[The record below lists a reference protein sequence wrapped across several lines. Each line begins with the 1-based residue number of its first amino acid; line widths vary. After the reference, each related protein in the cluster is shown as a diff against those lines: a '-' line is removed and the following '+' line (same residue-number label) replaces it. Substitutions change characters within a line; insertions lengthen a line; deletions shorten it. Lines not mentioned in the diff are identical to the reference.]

1 MTRQDR
7 ERIEKYGQRTGQR
20 TVMTNNKIR
29 EAGCWNDWLLKFVKN
44 NKKNFWKYSRNEDDN
59 LFLSLLLFQLLLQHL
74 VRLFSASRGHIL
86 ICELFGLAWIWVEL
100 RNLHVIVSGR
110 HFPTPLAFF
119 FSLPGSVLSFFLSM
133 NERQYVRLVE
143 AFIVLWW
150 FLWWFISSFVFSLV
164 DEAFLRT
171 RRRDSH

>member
-29 EAGCWNDWLLKFVKN
+29 EAGCWDDWLLKFVKN

-110 HFPTPLAFF
+110 HFPTPLAFLF
-119 FSLPGSVLSFFLSM
+119 LTGFCVELLSLYEWTTICPFGGGIYCIMVVYLVVHFLFCLFTG
-133 NERQYVRLVE
+133 RRG
-143 AFIVLWW
+143 
-150 FLWWFISSFVFSLV
+150 IS
-164 DEAFLRT
+164 
-171 RRRDSH
+171 